1 MNYVPTPPRRF
12 KASTRSRMLEVM
24 CPRGRDREESLE
36 ASRGTRREQGAYS
49 VRAVQPA
56 RERPEV
62 GGREGFG
69 DRTRAPSGKAAGRLE
84 KNPIPTGRAPPRR
97 LPLSYLGPQSR
108 AKKRSPGGARP
119 RQGRHTGEETRD
131 ATSRS
136 PAPAGTTAP
145 PIAPVTLGGKAQRSP
160 RCSLLVFTTENVKQ
174 QRSGLL
180 NVLWSSAIIN
190 PTCARYAS
198 TRTHATSRPAA
209 SFLTWAPEN
218 RARLELGR
226 FRPECTSARMR
237 RLRAEHPEN
246 IRERTQP
253 EPSAAPIGT
262 VPLAV
267 AANTSTNINSPLVP

>member
-1 MNYVPTPPRRF
+1 M
-12 KASTRSRMLEVM
+12 
-24 CPRGRDREESLE
+24 
-36 ASRGTRREQGAYS
+36 
-49 VRAVQPA
+49 QPA

-69 DRTRAPSGKAAGRLE
+69 DRTRAPAGKAAGRLE
-84 KNPIPTGRAPPRR
+84 KNPIPIGRATPRR
-97 LPLSYLGPQSR
+97 LPLSYLGPRSR

-119 RQGRHTGEETRD
+119 RQGRHTGEETRG

-209 SFLTWAPEN
+209 SFLTWAPEAGGHPRTDTARAER
-218 RARLELGR
+218 RARR
-226 FRPECTSARMR
+226 NRSARGR
-237 RLRAEHPEN
+237 CEHFDKH
-246 IRERTQP
+246 
-253 EPSAAPIGT
+253 
-262 VPLAV
+262 
-267 AANTSTNINSPLVP
+267 

>member
-1 MNYVPTPPRRF
+1 MSQRPRPGGEPRGF
-12 KASTRSRMLEVM
+12 PRDSQRTGCIE
-24 CPRGRDREESLE
+24 CPRGATCERT
-36 ASRGTRREQGAYS
+36 SRGWGEGRIWGPDTGTRRESGG
-49 VRAVQPA
+49 PA
-56 RERPEV
+56 REESHPDRP
-62 GGREGFG
+62 RN
-69 DRTRAPSGKAAGRLE
+69 APSAAALL
-84 KNPIPTGRAPPRR
+84 PR
-97 LPLSYLGPQSR
+97 PSVPCKETESR
-108 AKKRSPGGARP
+108 RG
-119 RQGRHTGEETRD
+119 TT
-131 ATSRS
+131 
-136 PAPAGTTAP
+136 PAGPAHRRGDARCHLPP

-237 RLRAEHPEN
+237 RLRAEHPED

-253 EPSAAPIGT
+253 EPSAAPVGT